1 MTYININ
8 RKFEHM
14 RFCRQCFVNDFCF
27 FGRPALVF
35 KLLGNNLRLH
45 MQVQLFI
52 LVKIMKI
59 HDIGSNVIL

>member
-1 MTYININ
+1 
-8 RKFEHM
+8 
-14 RFCRQCFVNDFCF
+14 VNDFCF

-35 KLLGNNLRLH
+35 KLLGNNLRLY
-45 MQVQLFI
+45 MQVLLFI